1 MTKTKPS
8 RLAREITEMAYAQ
21 RRLGVKGEAVRDEA
35 LEHWLSTE
43 GVTAY
48 DGVVCGRGRNPTLR
62 FRPSV
67 FAGEID
73 VLPAERRDMGQEIG
87 R

>member
-1 MTKTKPS
+1 MRRIYGMTKTKPS

-48 DGVVCGRGRNPTLR
+48 DELKADPARGRTPEQVRQRL
-62 FRPSV
+62 
-67 FAGEID
+67 AD
-73 VLPAERRDMGQEIG
+73 ERRRREAEHD

>member
-1 MTKTKPS
+1 MNKDVPMTVRFGYTILYVPDVRS
-8 RLAREITEMAYAQ
+8 TIAFY
-21 RRLGVKGEAVRDEA
+21 EAAFGLTPRFLHESN
-35 LEHWLSTE
+35 L
-43 GVTAY
+43 Y
-48 DGVVCGRGRNPTLR
+48 GVVCGRGRNPTLR